1 VARRD
6 DDFVAFVDAR
16 SAALLRTAR
25 LLTAGD
31 QHAAEDLVQT
41 ALEKA
46 HVACAVWESDDSFLI
61 PVADRS
67 AEEGGQWSDYD
78 ESVQVVRCDVSIVT
92 CERAVDVVQNRV
104 VLESMS
110 STAFRFATS

>member
-1 VARRD
+1 MARRD
-6 DDFVAFVDAR
+6 DDFVAFVDVR

-46 HVACAVWESDDSFLI
+46 YVAWPRIERTGAQESYVRSI
-61 PVADRS
+61 MTRS
-67 AEEGGQWSDYD
+67 AIDRTRLQRRHRQGPCLAGHRGAARPTTE
-78 ESVQVVRCDVSIVT
+78 
-92 CERAVDVVQNRV
+92 
-104 VLESMS
+104 
-110 STAFRFATS
+110 ATPEIRGAHR